1 MGARSTHVISCPA
14 MPACY
19 WLIRIKRRSAW
30 PVVSSW
36 GCFSQENQ
44 STRSHCLHRAE
55 SAGLRQYK
63 RGVLELQCVQHC
75 DEYYKS
81 GQHSHRTVLTCET
94 TTREANRLYSVGFR
108 KYNKSGQHI
117 VQCFAQCWLLMEEE
131 QQSTCGES
139 GWTSGPPTCL
149 SISPTNIPIVFLGK
163 ICSK

>member
-1 MGARSTHVISCPA
+1 MLLVARQCPRVIDSLELNAGPLGLLFL
-14 MPACY
+14 PEDVFRRKTNQ
-19 WLIRIKRRSAW
+19 LVRIVRI
-30 PVVSSW
+30 
-36 GCFSQENQ
+36 
-44 STRSHCLHRAE
+44 
-55 SAGLRQYK
+55 GLR
-63 RGVLELQCVQHC
+63 VQVNDSTKEECWNC

-81 GQHSHRTVLTCET
+81 GQHAHRIVLTCET
-94 TTREANRLYSVGFR
+94 TTRVVNRLYSVGFR

-117 VQCFAQCWLLMEEE
+117 VQCFVQCWLLMEEE